1 MTDNKENAHPLLAG
15 WTAWGGNAR
24 AGVEDTYWH
33 YTNAAGLLGIL
44 QSHELWA
51 TSPIALNDTAEVE
64 YGRALISAE
73 LERAR
78 EHYAPDDFRRIS
90 MMVSPYLGEWG
101 NGNVFLLSSSTD
113 GDLLNQWHHYASTGG
128 FAVGIR
134 ADATFAPRLLS
145 DEEVTETEPGDRF
158 PVAVDGWVEV
168 EYDVARQKELIRSF
182 FDYERDAPHLEE
194 SPRIARLMIAWADLY
209 TLMCRLKD
217 PRFSSEQEVRYL
229 SSTKLGSHMEDFRLA
244 SGRIVPFVHLRQ
256 VDAHDQVLS
265 HLPIEQI
272 RIGPGNTADTERIV
286 RRAAA
291 SNGYGHVLID
301 RSTAPLR

>member
-1 MTDNKENAHPLLAG
+1 MLAE
-15 WTAWGGNAR
+15 WARWGGNAR
-24 AGVEDTYWH
+24 VGSEDTYWH

-51 TSPIALNDTAEVE
+51 TSPIALNDTAEVK
-64 YGRALISAE
+64 YGRELISAE
-73 LERAR
+73 LESAR

-90 MMVSPYLGEWG
+90 MLVSPYLGEWG
-101 NGNVFLLSSSTD
+101 NGNLFLLSSSID

-128 FAVGIR
+128 FAIGIR
-134 ADATFAPRLLS
+134 ADSRFAPRLLS
-145 DEEVTETEPGDRF
+145 DEEVTETEPGDRY

-168 EYDVARQKELIRSF
+168 EYDIARQKELIRSF
-182 FDYERDAPHLEE
+182 FNYERDAPHLED

-229 SSTKLGSHMEDFRLA
+229 SSTKIGSHMEDFRLA
-244 SGRIVPFVHLRQ
+244 SGRISPFVHLKTAGTRGEL
-256 VDAHDQVLS
+256 LS
-265 HLPIEQI
+265 RLPIEQI
-272 RIGPGNTADTERIV
+272 RIGPGNTADAERVV

-291 SNGYGHVLID
+291 SNGYGHVSID